1 VETPQEVAAALSDL
15 KSIMEDVTP
24 VENVVVDA
32 HDDIVVIQDDI
43 SDVDAAVVDLPD
55 ADVQEETANHQ
66 EDETDVLGDVQVEM
80 IEVVVPEVEDKTDT
94 KGEADVVECRPAKRG
109 RKVFAVLVASVLLF
123 FATYTLVATLVPGI
137 FDKLLYTPEELEI
150 LNYRK

>member
-1 VETPQEVAAALSDL
+1 
-15 KSIMEDVTP
+15 MEDVTP
-24 VENVVVDA
+24 VEGIFVDPQN
-32 HDDIVVIQDDI
+32 DIVVVQDEVAVVQDDVADGYGAVE
-43 SDVDAAVVDLPD
+43 DVYDAE
-55 ADVQEETANHQ
+55 ADIQEEAASQQ
-66 EDETDVLGDVQVEM
+66 EDEADVLGDVQVEM